1 MTQRFDI
8 FRQEPNGQ
16 ILWRGTAASIEEARS
31 AVARLGAAVP
41 ACYLIVDLQTRTQ
54 VTIDCRPHAA
64 RFSEADSSAGADSI
78 ATG

>member
-8 FRQEPNGQ
+8 FRKEPNGE
-16 ILWRGTAASIEEARS
+16 ILWRGTAASLEEAKSS
-31 AVARLGAAVP
+31 AARLGATVP

-54 VTIDCRPHAA
+54 VTLDCRPHAA
-64 RFSEADSSAGADSI
+64 RPNEADSSAGGDSI